1 MSLKRVWLLCT
12 NSIPEVLLSLS
23 KKIPLAKCFHFQF
36 RPQFMFAPS
45 SSTLKVLFFVVKI
58 SAFLNEAWNAQFKA
72 TPCKQHRQQKQRQS
86 LDSDP
91 ADQEGWKPAFCRFL
105 FSQRSVPKH
114 CNLNFDQKVLK
125 KVMIK
130 WMLKLQNLLHHLEG
144 SFRPACLLRLCQFG
158 VKMFVYILM
167 VSVTYQ

>member
-1 MSLKRVWLLCT
+1 MFPF
-12 NSIPEVLLSLS
+12 SIQASVHVC
-23 KKIPLAKCFHFQF
+23 PLFFHIKS
-36 RPQFMFAPS
+36 A
-45 SSTLKVLFFVVKI
+45 FFVVKI

-86 LDSDP
+86 ADSDP

-114 CNLNFDQKVLK
+114 CNLNFDQKVFK

-144 SFRPACLLRLCQFG
+144 SFRPACLLRLCQFC
-158 VKMFVYILM
+158 I
-167 VSVTYQ
+167 